1 MVKGNAYG
9 HGVDVFVP
17 MAVSCGVKSFAVFSA
32 QEAYDVHQVI
42 NDDCDIMIMGMLDN
56 GAVEWAVEKGIS
68 FYLFDLNRLTL
79 ALEASKKIGKPARV
93 HIELETGMN
102 RTGFNKKD
110 LLRGIEIILRN
121 PDCFIVE
128 GVCTHY
134 AGAESIANYHRI
146 RRQIRVFKAGYRLIR
161 EQGLEPGM
169 MHTACSAASV
179 SYPTTQMDLARIGIL
194 QYGFWPSR
202 ETTIKFLSKST
213 KMTNPLKRVIT
224 WKSTVM
230 STKSVAAG
238 EFIGY
243 GTTYLAEGDIQ
254 VAAVPVGYADGY
266 SRSLSNQGR
275 VLING
280 QRVGVVGIVNMNMML
295 VDITRVP
302 NVREGDDVILI
313 GSQDG
318 VDLSVSSFAE
328 LSEQLNYELL
338 TRLPRHIPRT
348 KTE

>member
-1 MVKGNAYG
+1 
-9 HGVDVFVP
+9 
-17 MAVSCGVKSFAVFSA
+17 MAMKCGVSNFAVFSA
-32 QEAYDVHQVI
+32 HEAYDVYRATGGECEV
-42 NDDCDIMIMGMLDN
+42 MIMGMVDN
-56 GAVEWAVEKGIS
+56 GSIEWTIEKDIS
-68 FYLFDLNRLTL
+68 FYLFDLHRLNL
-79 ALEASKKIGKPARV
+79 ALEASKKLKKPARI
-93 HIELETGMN
+93 HLELETGMN

-110 LLRGIEIILRN
+110 LLRAIEIILRN
-121 PDCFIVE
+121 PESFVVE

-134 AGAESIANYHRI
+134 AGAESIANYHRV
-146 RRQIRVFKAGYRLIR
+146 RHQIHVFKAGYKLLKKEGIEPKIR
-161 EQGLEPGM
+161 
-169 MHTACSAASV
+169 HTACSAASV
-179 SYPTTQMDLARIGIL
+179 SYPTTLMDMARIGIL

-202 ETTIKFLSKST
+202 ETTIKYLNKSK

-224 WKSTVM
+224 WRSTVM
-230 STKSVAAG
+230 SMKSVSAG

-243 GTTYLAEGDIQ
+243 GTTYLAETDMR

-280 QRVGVVGIVNMNMML
+280 HRVGVVGIVNMNMML

-302 NVREGDDVILI
+302 DVREGDDVFLI

-328 LSEQLNYELL
+328 LSDQLNYELL
-338 TRLPRHIPRT
+338 TRLPRHIPRI
-348 KTE
+348 KIK